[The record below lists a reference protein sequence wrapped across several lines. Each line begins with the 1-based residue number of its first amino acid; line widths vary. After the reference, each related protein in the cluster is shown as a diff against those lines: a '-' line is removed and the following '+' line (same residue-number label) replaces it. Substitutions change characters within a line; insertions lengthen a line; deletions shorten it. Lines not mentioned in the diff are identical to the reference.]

1 MGSRKQTLIRLH
13 SIIKRLYI
21 DKDYDLFYRLSLR
34 DDFKLS
40 AEIVDFSNTQQIKIE
55 KITSSNTVTPISH
68 WNFFFP
74 NFQSGESITKYTT
87 YFCISKLCNA
97 YYINHY
103 FEIKD
108 LNPDSFITDSML
120 EGEGFYGDPITHTQA
135 KLADIIKDEMKNRGI
150 EQLHVCDTEI
160 VFPGIKYDTSATDD
174 MPKYII
180 GTTSDDMPE
189 ETLLQLTY
197 RNLLFN
203 DDMLDILPWRP

>member
-74 NFQSGESITKYTT
+74 NFQSGESITKYRT
-87 YFCISKLCNA
+87 YLCISKLCNA

-120 EGEGFYGDPITHTQA
+120 EGEGFCGDPITHTQWEFE
-135 KLADIIKDEMKNRGI
+135 DIIRNEMKNRGI
-150 EQLHVCDTEI
+150 EQLNVCDAKL
-160 VFPGIKYDTSATDD
+160 VFPGIKYS
-174 MPKYII
+174 I
-180 GTTSDDMPE
+180 GTSSDDMPE
-189 ETLLQLTY
+189 ETLQLTY
-197 RNLLFN
+197 HDLLFS
-203 DDMLDILPWRP
+203 DDMLHILPWRP